1 MTKEDWITLFKEVNG
16 RDPEAQEIEAAIRN
30 GVIDQVPEEAKPARK
45 STPQL
50 LKTHSFQKE
59 TEVGQRSVPQP
70 TATPVNSA
78 AEEKSAEA
86 GQEKQNLNLIQ
97 RSSDK
102 PQQAQPC
109 FAKQKVLKVS
119 LISLACLFLAL
130 ILAAAG
136 YGTWRYQSGNISG
149 TWKLEKKIVYSSGD
163 KIKLVQGN
171 TNSTTQTNVAYKEYL
186 TVDRARDLYTFAY
199 LQDKQ
204 DKDSVGLPITNYF
217 QNSLKANYWKKTIRT
232 TYSKKEAKKMVVKSY
247 NRFFSRIGVKET
259 LKIRDLS
266 YFDTDRDLQER
277 FAYTYSYQV
286 KGDTLTLVA
295 RDKKGKK
302 VETLTYRKLSKK
314 GTEDF
319 QKQLKSI
326 RLKFEKNMKKQYN

>member
-1 MTKEDWITLFKEVNG
+1 MAKEDWITLFKEVNG

-30 GVIDQVPEEAKPARK
+30 GVIEQVPEETKPARK
-45 STPQL
+45 ATPQVP
-50 LKTHSFQKE
+50 KTHSFQKE
-59 TEVGQRSVPQP
+59 TEVGQHSAPQP
-70 TATPVNSA
+70 SATPVKSA
-78 AEEKSAEA
+78 AEEKSTEA
-86 GQEKQNLNLIQ
+86 IQEQQNLNLIQ
-97 RSSDK
+97 RSSGS
-102 PQQAQPC
+102 QPRL
-109 FAKQKVLKVS
+109 AKQKVLKVS
-119 LISLACLFLAL
+119 LISLACLFIAL

-149 TWKLEKKIVYSSGD
+149 TWKLEKKVVYSSGD

-171 TNSTTQTNVAYKEYL
+171 ANSTTQTNVAYKEYL
-186 TVDRARDLYTFAY
+186 TVDRARNLYTFAY

-204 DKDSVGLPITNYF
+204 NKDSVGLPITNYF

-277 FAYTYSYQV
+277 FAYTYSYRM
-286 KGDTLTLVA
+286 KGDTLTIVA

-314 GTEDF
+314 ETEDF
-319 QKQLKSI
+319 QKQLKSV

>member
-1 MTKEDWITLFKEVNG
+1 MDKEDWITLFKEVNG

-30 GVIDQVPEEAKPARK
+30 GVIDQVPEEAKPAPEP
-45 STPQL
+45 TPQISNN
-50 LKTHSFQKE
+50 HSFQKE
-59 TEVGQRSVPQP
+59 TTAGQRPAPQSS
-70 TATPVNSA
+70 ATPVKSA
-78 AEEKSAEA
+78 AEEKSAEV
-86 GQEKQNLNLIQ
+86 GQEQQNLIQ
-97 RSSDK
+97 TSPTKS
-102 PQQAQPC
+102 QQTQPR
-109 FAKQKVLKVS
+109 FAKQKILKVG

-130 ILAAAG
+130 ILALAG

-149 TWKLEKKIVYSSGD
+149 TWKLEKKVVYSSGD

-171 TNSTTQTNVAYKEYL
+171 ANSTTQANVAYKEYL
-186 TVDRARDLYTFAY
+186 TVDRARNLYTFAY

-319 QKQLKSI
+319 HKQLKSV